1 MKKQLMILTAS
12 VLLIGGCGVKEST
25 ASKIAKIT
33 LTEQEAKDT
42 AENSNAAAQ
51 ILVRKAILQEMRGVK
66 YSEDEK
72 KELEE
77 LKKNIEIEYF
87 LNKKAMETANVDDME
102 VLQVYQNNIDKLKEG
117 DIVTILS
124 QLKNQMLL
132 QRREEEKVK
141 YMNSLVEKYDLN
153 NELKKYFPESEKK
166 AEEVKPI
173 EEKETIEA
181 PVENTTDKTEKMR
194 NNNERKIKR
203 FFKDRGYSKIIGRE
217 SSMNSAVMVLFCE
230 TDEKIYILFEKR
242 AEGIRQGSEISFPGG
257 RRDKKDLSFYET
269 ALRETYEEI
278 GLPKERVTDVRKY
291 GTLIIPTG
299 VVVEAYIGYVK
310 NFSLDE
316 LNLNKDEVEK
326 ILLVPLDYFLENE
339 PSIEYVTVQNNPFYI
354 DKEGNKVE
362 LNVKR
367 WGLPEKYH
375 QPWKG
380 TPRRL
385 LFYKY
390 DGETIWGITGEIIYS
405 IGRALK

>member
-77 LKKNIEIEYF
+77 LKKNVEIEYF

-117 DIVTILS
+117 DIVTILP

-181 PVENTTDKTEKMR
+181 PVENTTDKTEK
-194 NNNERKIKR
+194 NEK
-203 FFKDRGYSKIIGRE
+203 
-217 SSMNSAVMVLFCE
+217 
-230 TDEKIYILFEKR
+230 
-242 AEGIRQGSEISFPGG
+242 
-257 RRDKKDLSFYET
+257 
-269 ALRETYEEI
+269 
-278 GLPKERVTDVRKY
+278 
-291 GTLIIPTG
+291 
-299 VVVEAYIGYVK
+299 
-310 NFSLDE
+310 
-316 LNLNKDEVEK
+316 
-326 ILLVPLDYFLENE
+326 
-339 PSIEYVTVQNNPFYI
+339 
-354 DKEGNKVE
+354 
-362 LNVKR
+362 
-367 WGLPEKYH
+367 
-375 QPWKG
+375 
-380 TPRRL
+380 
-385 LFYKY
+385 
-390 DGETIWGITGEIIYS
+390 
-405 IGRALK
+405 